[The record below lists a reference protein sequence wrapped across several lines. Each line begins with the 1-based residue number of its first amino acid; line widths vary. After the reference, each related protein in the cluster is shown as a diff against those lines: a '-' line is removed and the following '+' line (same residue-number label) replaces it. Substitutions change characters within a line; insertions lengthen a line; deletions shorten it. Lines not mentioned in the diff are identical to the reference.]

1 MAKNEEDWANQ
12 SNGRKVPSNLPDPS
26 QEGGSG
32 GAAGSPDET
41 MQFMAAA
48 KRNEQQRNAGRSAY
62 VPRSSASAS
71 GSSAA
76 AGHGAASSSGRRY
89 SGAGSSSG
97 QAPQGGSSGAVH
109 PANGED
115 LSSGAQPIQPV
126 SAGSHFKGSSA
137 TGAAGKTGAASAAGS
152 GAYASS
158 NGTYQPINSGSY
170 SSASRGSTS
179 GSTSRAASRAPEGL
193 NTGAVSPNPVAQGS
207 YTQSS
212 YTQSSYT
219 ANNQQTQGDGE
230 KPKRKRNVFATIL
243 IVIGIVLL
251 LAAAAILGDAI
262 IGYQEA
268 EESYS
273 ALETYLTDDD
283 GDGIPSVDFDALA
296 EINPDIVGW
305 IYIPDTEI
313 NYPVV
318 QTTDNTTY
326 LTKMFDDTENGNGA
340 IFMDYEDTAPG
351 MVDQQTTIY
360 GHHMN
365 DGSMFKFIDDT
376 VDQEDF
382 DTVEVVYYITPDATY
397 VLSPLFTTVVDE
409 TYVEARTANFTS
421 DYLFSE
427 YLQDMYDE
435 ASAVSDDAEERL
447 ETTEQVLSLV
457 TCAGDITPRTTRA
470 VMVCAIDEIIV
481 HE

>member
-1 MAKNEEDWANQ
+1 MAKNEEDWTDQ
-12 SNGRKVPSNLPDPS
+12 PSGRRVPSNLPDPS
-26 QEGGSG
+26 QEGASG

-41 MQFMAAA
+41 MEFMAAA
-48 KRNEQQRNAGRSAY
+48 QRNQQQRNAGRSAY
-62 VPRSSASAS
+62 VPRSSASAN
-71 GSSAA
+71 GSNAA
-76 AGHGAASSSGRRY
+76 AGRGAASSGGQRY
-89 SGAGSSSG
+89 SGAGGSNG
-97 QAPQGGSSGAVH
+97 RAPQGGSPGAVH
-109 PANGED
+109 PANGAD

-126 SAGSHFKGSSA
+126 STGSHFKGSG
-137 TGAAGKTGAASAAGS
+137 TAGKKGATGAASAAGS

-158 NGTYQPINSGSY
+158 SGTYQPINSGSY

-179 GSTSRAASRAPEGL
+179 GSTRGAASRAPEGL
-193 NTGAVSPNPVAQGS
+193 NTGAVSPTPIAQS
-207 YTQSS
+207 T

-219 ANNQQTQGDGE
+219 ANNQQAQGDGE
-230 KPKRKRNVFATIL
+230 KPKRKRNVFATVL

-326 LTKMFDDTENGNGA
+326 LTKMFDDNENSNGA

-376 VDQEDF
+376 ADQEDF

-447 ETTEQVLSLV
+447 SSTEQVLSLV

-470 VMVCAIDEIIV
+470 VMVCAIDEIVV